1 MNDKKSKT
9 QVLIGTI
16 FLLVFYIAI
25 ILFVFLEI
33 IHIDT
38 LKNFWIGMIFEFI
51 SFLVILFLILGNI
64 MSKNLKVGY
73 FIPLVMVTIVYSLLV
88 NILNMALIATIT
100 ISFLLLL
107 NCVLLFVYCLIAIPM
122 FVMGKNKIY

>member
-1 MNDKKSKT
+1 
-9 QVLIGTI
+9 
-16 FLLVFYIAI
+16 
-25 ILFVFLEI
+25 
-33 IHIDT
+33 
-38 LKNFWIGMIFEFI
+38 
-51 SFLVILFLILGNI
+51 

-88 NILNMALIATIT
+88 YILNMALIATIT